1 MALVRYKCSNCGK
14 EALEFTG
21 EDRLKD
27 TKKECVFEPMPP
39 NPVVV
44 HATNSFTSTE
54 LMLDSAWTMHDLDRQ
69 LNIEAA
75 EDSEARVYNKH
86 STSI

>member
-21 EDRLKD
+21 EDRI
-27 TKKECVFEPMPP
+27 KELQLDCVFEPMPP
-39 NPVVV
+39 DPVVV

-54 LMLDSAWTMHDLDRQ
+54 LMLDSVWSIHDLDRQ
-69 LNIEAA
+69 LNIEVSD
-75 EDSEARVYNKH
+75 ETEAKMYNRY